1 MPWCWTAVCWL
12 LAFLLNP
19 QVGFAQTPIR
29 VVTWNIETVGSD
41 GSLEYEA
48 ALDILDRIGADVV
61 ALNEIASTADAVNLE
76 QFASDAGYPHLAYS
90 SVPPFGSDRNAV
102 LSQHSFVGSP
112 IEHTSAGLSGDP
124 TANDITRLFLEV
136 VIDVPGNAVDLTL
149 LTQHWKSGTG
159 NDDEFRRSLESIR
172 IGQAISDLAS
182 DLDAYVIAGDVN
194 EEADSVPRTPNPFTS
209 LPSGLPGS
217 FSLGADLAAQ
227 LSGAGISNDPY
238 QHLQAA
244 DGTDATIVAAL
255 QIDGSDAT
263 RPTSGRR
270 LDYVLISEAVAA
282 GGVSAEVYD
291 SQDEG
296 LSGGLAKSGSPPA
309 TTASTDASD
318 HFPVFVDLV
327 VPAEAIA
334 VPAVENG
341 GIAILV
347 LLLLISGAI
356 FSSRFRKAQ

>member
-1 MPWCWTAVCWL
+1 MPWCWTAICWL
-12 LAFLLNP
+12 LAFALSP
-19 QVGFAQTPIR
+19 QAGFAQTPIR

-76 QFASDAGYPHLAYS
+76 QFAADAGYPHLAYS

-102 LSQHSFVGSP
+102 LSHHSFVDSP

-136 VIDVPGNAVDLTL
+136 VIDIPGNAADLTL

-159 NDDEFRRSLESIR
+159 NDDEFRRSIESIR

-182 DLDAYVIAGDVN
+182 NLDAYVIAGDVN
-194 EEADSVPRTPNPFTS
+194 EEADSVPRTPHLFTS

-217 FSLGADLAAQ
+217 FSLGSDLAAQ
-227 LSGAGISNDPY
+227 LSGAGISNNPY
-238 QHLQAA
+238 EHLLAA

-255 QIDGSDAT
+255 QTDGSDAT
-263 RPTSGRR
+263 RPASGRR
-270 LDYVLISEAVAA
+270 LDYVLVSETIAA
-282 GGVSAEVYD
+282 AGVSAEVYD

-296 LSGGLAKSGSPPA
+296 LSGGLTKFSSPPA
-309 TTASTDASD
+309 ATASSEASD
-318 HFPVFVDLV
+318 HLPVFVDLV

-334 VPAVENG
+334 VPAIEEWGMAALILLLSVTG
-341 GIAILV
+341 AIL
-347 LLLLISGAI
+347 
-356 FSSRFRKAQ
+356 SSRLRGAQ